1 MKWIEFGEFDYKIII
16 PLIYPFFYEIREL
29 FHKNNTKSLF
39 ISFTNFCGYLLSG
52 IIYLIVKC
60 RSRRLK
66 SGNLGSSDNL
76 EYNID
81 ESPTNQIKRKI
92 STYIYGD
99 NQVVEEMNKIKKKK
113 VRSKYLFILL
123 LTCIYLVPMLL
134 DSFISLNEDIIL
146 GTSSSISLFFCI
158 FFTIAF
164 SKIILGSKIY
174 FHHIFSSII
183 IVFCVLVVFIIYCV
197 ETNFSVETLLN
208 ILLILIITGLYALFN
223 VLEKKFFNKYMSSP
237 YHFMFILGLFAFTF
251 ILLYEIITVLIF
263 GIDWQYNGIFYQF
276 GKNIE
281 NYESLYILHF
291 LGDILSAFIWLA
303 GIQLTVYFFTPYHF
317 IISESLSQIVSTII
331 KRTINDYP
339 VYERVIIYIFF
350 VIIIFATL
358 IYNEII
364 ILNFWNLNENTKH
377 MILLRQGT
385 ENEDIKQ
392 ERSMDT
398 IYEDE
403 NYKMVSE

>member
-1 MKWIEFGEFDYKIII
+1 M
-16 PLIYPFFYEIREL
+16 
-29 FHKNNTKSLF
+29 
-39 ISFTNFCGYLLSG
+39 
-52 IIYLIVKC
+52 
-60 RSRRLK
+60 
-66 SGNLGSSDNL
+66 
-76 EYNID
+76 
-81 ESPTNQIKRKI
+81 
-92 STYIYGD
+92 
-99 NQVVEEMNKIKKKK
+99 
-113 VRSKYLFILL
+113 
-123 LTCIYLVPMLL
+123 
-134 DSFISLNEDIIL
+134 
-146 GTSSSISLFFCI
+146 
-158 FFTIAF
+158 
-164 SKIILGSKIY
+164 
-174 FHHIFSSII
+174 
-183 IVFCVLVVFIIYCV
+183 
-197 ETNFSVETLLN
+197 
-208 ILLILIITGLYALFN
+208 
-223 VLEKKFFNKYMSSP
+223 
-237 YHFMFILGLFAFTF
+237 
-251 ILLYEIITVLIF
+251 
-263 GIDWQYNGIFYQF
+263 
-276 GKNIE
+276 
-281 NYESLYILHF
+281 
-291 LGDILSAFIWLA
+291 GDILSAFIWLA